1 MTRIILKA
9 AALILIAGT
18 FTQCS
23 SADSGSPRA
32 NMPNAEAQDEAQ
44 DQTSAQPSKTNIA
57 QADAQSDD
65 ESESAASPKAP
76 VNGSEYK
83 IIPGDVLQ
91 ITVWKEEELNQ
102 EVLVLNDGTIN
113 FPLIGTIDAVGKTTA
128 ELQDTIKDKLSKLI
142 PDASV
147 TVAVKAALG
156 HTVSVIGQV
165 TKPGELVMGH
175 DLTVMQALS
184 QAGGLTP
191 YADDGS
197 IIILRRENGKE
208 TSIPFPY
215 DDVIR
220 GDDLD
225 KDIVLRPGDVV
236 VVPTAGLL

>member
-1 MTRIILKA
+1 MTKILKA
-9 AALILIAGT
+9 AALILVAGML
-18 FTQCS
+18 TQCS
-23 SADSGSPRA
+23 SANSGSPHA
-32 NMPNAEAQDEAQ
+32 NMPNNASQEAQSEDTQ
-44 DQTSAQPSKTNIA
+44 TNIA
-57 QADAQSDD
+57 PADAQSAD
-65 ESESAASPKAP
+65 ESGGAASPKAP
-76 VNGSEYK
+76 ANEAEYR

-113 FPLIGTIDAVGKTTA
+113 FPLIGTIEAAGKTAA
-128 ELQDTIKDKLSKLI
+128 ELQDTIKNKLGKLI

-165 TKPGELVMGH
+165 AKPGELVMGH
-175 DLTVMQALS
+175 DLSVMQALS

-191 YADDGS
+191 YADDGR

-215 DDVIR
+215 DDVIH
-220 GDDLD
+220 GDELD

>member
-1 MTRIILKA
+1 MTKIILKT
-9 AALILIAGT
+9 AALILIVGT
-18 FTQCS
+18 LAQCS
-23 SADSGSPRA
+23 SADSGAPRA
-32 NMPNAEAQDEAQ
+32 NMPNTATQDEA
-44 DQTSAQPSKTNIA
+44 SAQESQTNVA
-57 QADAQSDD
+57 QAGAQSDD
-65 ESESAASPKAP
+65 ESGSAAAPKAP
-76 VNGSEYK
+76 ANGTEYK

-113 FPLIGTIDAVGKTTA
+113 FPLIGTIEAAGKTTA
-128 ELQDTIKDKLSKLI
+128 ELQEMIKDKLSKLI

-165 TKPGELVMGH
+165 TKPGELVMDK

-191 YADDGS
+191 YADDGR

-208 TSIPFPY
+208 TSIRFPY
-215 DDVIR
+215 DDVID
-220 GDDLD
+220 GDELD

>member
-1 MTRIILKA
+1 MTKILRA
-9 AALILIAGT
+9 AALILITGIL
-18 FTQCS
+18 TQCA
-23 SADSGSPRA
+23 SADSGTPRA
-32 NMPNAEAQDEAQ
+32 NTPNDATQSDEAQ
-44 DQTSAQPSKTNIA
+44 TDTAQSNVA
-57 QADAQSDD
+57 QADSQASDD
-65 ESESAASPKAP
+65 DTQAATAAP
-76 VNGSEYK
+76 AHAPHNDAEYK

-113 FPLIGTIDAVGKTTA
+113 FPLIGTIEAQGKTTG
-128 ELQDTIKDKLSKLI
+128 ELQDTIKAKLSNLI

-191 YADDGS
+191 YADDGR
-197 IIILRRENGKE
+197 IIILRREHGQE
-208 TSIPFPY
+208 SSIPFPY
-215 DDVIR
+215 DDVIH
-220 GDDLD
+220 GDELD